1 MKKTVLTFGLIS
13 GVISS
18 LLMAGNMSIIDKIGF
33 DKGTYFGYTALVLS
47 FILVFYGIRSYRD
60 NVGGGHVSFGKA
72 FQVGILIT
80 LISCVF
86 YVATWEVVYDTHK
99 TAMTDFMDKYTA
111 HVIEKEKAAGAS
123 EAVLQRKMA
132 EMAKAKEMYRNP
144 VIRAGWTFLE
154 PFPVGLVITLV
165 SALILRKKPRAE
177 VATVQR

>member
-1 MKKTVLTFGLIS
+1 LTMIS
-13 GVISS
+13 MRRLRADSS
-18 LLMAGNMSIIDKIGF
+18 S
-33 DKGTYFGYTALVLS
+33 
-47 FILVFYGIRSYRD
+47 
-60 NVGGGHVSFGKA
+60 
-72 FQVGILIT
+72 
-80 LISCVF
+80 
-86 YVATWEVVYDTHK
+86 
-99 TAMTDFMDKYTA
+99 
-111 HVIEKEKAAGAS
+111 EKAAGAS